1 MDGAAIAIRSV
12 VCYPD
17 NDLSWMASTTMP
29 GVSTMTEEKLHHNP
43 AVTRLLG
50 PGEEIRHAAMAGD
63 AVLAVTT
70 RRVAIVE
77 GDRTALDLKIDGL
90 RRIQF
95 DIERSRPA
103 TLVVVPDEGRYPPQ
117 VLPVRP
123 DQYEGVAKALVAIGL
138 RLADSD

>member
-1 MDGAAIAIRSV
+1 
-12 VCYPD
+12 
-17 NDLSWMASTTMP
+17 MAP
-29 GVSTMTEEKLHHNP
+29 IPVLGVTSMTEKKLHNDP
-43 AVTRLLG
+43 AITRLLG
-50 PGEEIRHAAMAGD
+50 EGEEIRHTALAGD

-77 GDRTALDLKIDGL
+77 GGRTALDLAIDGL

-95 DIERSRPA
+95 DIERTRPA
-103 TLVVVPDEGRYPPQ
+103 TLVVVPDEGRHPPQ

-123 DQYEGVAKALVAIGL
+123 DQYEAVAEALVAIGL